1 MGIYELTR
9 PWQRGQRHDYQQADQ
24 DDPRRGRKRRRWLR
38 VVLRGVG
45 AALVALVAA
54 AGIIM
59 TVTPSVGTAWSIARA
74 QAKSHQSVFPG
85 PRVPHKFSA
94 ALIATEDHRF
104 GSEPGV
110 DPYAIARVLLAG
122 ITRGGDQGGATL
134 YQQLAKVLYTPG
146 KGGLP
151 TEIEQIALA
160 IKLKYTYS
168 DTQILRMYSAVVY
181 FGHGFYGLAA
191 ASCGYFG
198 RPPDKLSWPQA
209 ALLAGLVQAPSA
221 YDPLE
226 FPLLARAREQ
236 HVMARLVATGVLT
249 RRQATAALGAPIA
262 RLTRDAGGCG
272 A

>member
-1 MGIYELTR
+1 MGIDRLTR
-9 PWQRGQRHDYQQADQ
+9 PWQRRYQADQ
-24 DDPRRGRKRRRWLR
+24 GNPHQSRRLRRPVRLALR
-38 VVLRGVG
+38 AVAAVLI
-45 AALVALVAA
+45 ALVVAT
-54 AGIIM
+54 GVIM
-59 TVTPSVGTAWSIARA
+59 SITPSVGTAWSIARA
-74 QAKSHQSVFPG
+74 QATSHHSVFPG
-85 PRVPHKFSA
+85 PWVPHKFSA

-122 ITRGGDQGGATL
+122 LTGGGDQGGATL

-146 KGGLP
+146 RGGIP

-160 IKLKYTYS
+160 IKLKYSYS

-181 FGHGFYGLAA
+181 FGHGLYGLAA

-198 RPPDKLSWPQA
+198 RPPDKLSWSQA

-226 FPLLARAREQ
+226 FPRLARAREW
-236 HVMARLVATGVLT
+236 HVIGRLVATGVLT
-249 RRQATAALGAPIA
+249 RRQAMTALVPSIA
-262 RLTRDAGGCG
+262 RLTRGAGGCS

>member
-1 MGIYELTR
+1 MGIDGSTL
-9 PWQRGQRHDYQQADQ
+9 PWQRRYQADRG
-24 DDPRRGRKRRRWLR
+24 DPRQSRRRRLVR
-38 VVLRGVG
+38 LVLRAV
-45 AALVALVAA
+45 AAVLIALVVA

-59 TVTPSVGTAWSIARA
+59 AITPSVGTAWSIARA
-74 QAKSHQSVFPG
+74 QAASHNSVFPG

-110 DPYAIARVLLAG
+110 DLYAIARVLIAG
-122 ITRGGDQGGATL
+122 LTGRGDQGGATL

-146 KGGLP
+146 KGGIP
-151 TEIEQIALA
+151 TEVEQIALA
-160 IKLKYTYS
+160 IKLKYSYG

-181 FGHGFYGLAA
+181 FGNGLYGLGA

-198 RPPDKLSWPQA
+198 RPPGKLSWPQA

-226 FPLLARAREQ
+226 FPRLARAREQ
-236 HVMARLVATGVLT
+236 HVIGRLVATGVLS
-249 RRQATAALGAPIA
+249 RRQAMAALAPSIA
-262 RLTRDAGGCG
+262 KLTRGAGGCR